1 MSSPVQGIV
10 IGAGQGQAGSGT
22 LVVVPDVF
30 GATRDDAVGL
40 LESRGFVVR
49 VEDIESLAA
58 EGTVFSQ
65 NPVAGSRRARGS
77 VVTLQI
83 RQRSEPPTDINRELT
98 ELKAAVA
105 ALDTLLRGVDAKVD
119 ALGTAVSE
127 VDAKVVALG
136 TAVNG
141 VDAKVVALDA
151 KVETD
156 TAAAGRQ
163 TEILAKLEEISN
175 RLESHGGPPSTSTT
189 TKRS

>member
-1 MSSPVQGIV
+1 MSSPLQGIV

-22 LVVVPDVF
+22 LVVVPDVV
-30 GATRDDAVGL
+30 GATRDEAVGL

-49 VEDIESLAA
+49 VEDIESLGT

-65 NPVAGSRRARGS
+65 NPVAGLRRARGS

-83 RQRSEPPTDINRELT
+83 RQRSEPATDINRDLA

-105 ALDTLLRGVDAKVD
+105 ALDTLLRGVDAKVV
-119 ALGTAVSE
+119 ALDTAVRE
-127 VDAKVVALG
+127 VDAKVVTLG

-141 VDAKVVALDA
+141 VDTKVVALDA

-163 TEILAKLEEISN
+163 TEILDKLEEISN
-175 RLESHGGPPSTSTT
+175 RLESHGGPSTSTA